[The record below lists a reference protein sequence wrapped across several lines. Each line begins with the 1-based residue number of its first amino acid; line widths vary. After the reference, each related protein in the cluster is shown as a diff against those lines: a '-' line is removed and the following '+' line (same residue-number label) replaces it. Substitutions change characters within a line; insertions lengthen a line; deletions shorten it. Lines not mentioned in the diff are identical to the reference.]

1 MVWMKVRILVGIIL
15 LFTVVSG
22 SGCSLLPA
30 KKEEPPLPAVRLQAL
45 DQHAWRCY
53 KRALDYMD
61 QSRYELASQQFSF
74 AASSAVSKS
83 LYEDAIDGLRRSEQ
97 IITEKR

>member
-1 MVWMKVRILVGIIL
+1 MIGTKVRIFVGIL
-15 LFTVVSG
+15 LFTVLLA

-30 KKEEPPLPAVRLQAL
+30 KKEEPPQPAAGLL

-53 KRALDYMD
+53 QRALGYMD
-61 QSRYELASQQFSF
+61 QSRYELARQQFAF
-74 AASSAVSKS
+74 AASSAESKS

-97 IITEKR
+97 IIAQKR